1 MGGSSSWSIGAEA
14 YLMAQVSGHDSL
26 STETKACLIV
36 EVRAS
41 GSLSIEAEKHFWQ
54 QRWEEVVAGA

>member
-1 MGGSSSWSIGAEA
+1 MGGSGSWSIGAEA

-41 GSLSIEAEKHFWQ
+41 GSLSIEADNHIWKQNWLK
-54 QRWEEVVAGA
+54 VVA